1 MSKSIG
7 SIFSLVYVMKN
18 LFLGRFEL
26 GDIGVVALLNF
37 IVNTLQDWLLLQ
49 AARGR
54 L

>member
-7 SIFSLVYVMKN
+7 SFFSLVYVMN